1 MFEGWSYLWWTSS
14 KDRWFVFDS
23 PVDWPEE
30 SLLDWS
36 LLSLFVWLVV
46 GFDWSGESL
55 DGWSAWM
62 ALGCMIT

>member
-1 MFEGWSYLWWTSS
+1 M
-14 KDRWFVFDS
+14 FDS

-55 DGWSAWM
+55 DGWSPWM